1 MQLKD
6 LSMAALSAIVGVSL
20 AAACS
25 ASSGEKSE
33 LTGGSSGKG
42 GSSGNG
48 NGGSAASGGSFG
60 ASGGSG
66 NGGSGFLDGGGGSSG
81 DGGLDE
87 DATCSTTSAQA
98 LSAVD
103 IIWVIDNSCSM
114 GDEIDKVRSNVNDSF
129 VPIIQASPIDWR
141 LIMFT
146 KRGTGSLDVCVAGPL
161 GGPNCGDN
169 PPRFFTSNCEV
180 GSFDSFTLL
189 RTNYQTIANPFACP
203 GAVPWGKHLRF
214 DSTKVFVEVTDDEA
228 GSPFDG
234 PTPAQ
239 DFDGWLTDASD
250 PPGTPAPGYF
260 GTQSDRK
267 YIFHGIIGM
276 DPNNPNSACQT
287 ADYDPDA
294 MTGNASVAPGK
305 QYQLLA
311 NATGGLLA
319 SICEDDWSAIFNNI
333 ANGIVDRLSCEYT
346 PVPPPGEELDPS
358 RVNVTYTPGGN
369 GTPEKVLQD
378 PNNPCVDGWQWNA
391 EQTKIILCGELCDR
405 VRDDANAKVDIQL
418 GCKTEVGPPK

>member
-6 LSMAALSAIVGVSL
+6 LSLAALSAVIGVSL

-33 LTGGSSGKG
+33 LGGGKG
-42 GSSGNG
+42 GSSGNSNG
-48 NGGSAASGGSFG
+48 ASGGSANGGSFG
-60 ASGGSG
+60 ATGGAAG
-66 NGGSGFLDGGGGSSG
+66 DGGSGFLDGGGAAAG
-81 DGGLDE
+81 DGGLSE

-114 GDEIDKVRSNVNDSF
+114 GDEIDKVRSNVNNSF

-146 KRGTGSLDVCVAGPL
+146 ARGTGDLQVCVDSPL

-180 GSFDSFTLL
+180 GSFNSLTLL
-189 RTNYQTIANPFACP
+189 QANYLSIVNPLFCA
-203 GAVPWGKHLRF
+203 GATPWGKHLRF

-228 GSPFDG
+228 GGPFG
-234 PTPAQ
+234 GGKPAQ
-239 DFDGWLTDASD
+239 DFDGWLTDQSD

-260 GTQSDRK
+260 GTQSNRK

-276 DPNNPNSACQT
+276 DPNDPNSKCQSAT
-287 ADYDPDA
+287 
-294 MTGNASVAPGK
+294 NASEAPGK

-346 PVPPPGEELDPS
+346 PVPPQGEELDPS
-358 RVNVTYTPGGN
+358 KVNVTYTPNGN

-391 EQTKIILCGELCDR
+391 EQTKILLCGALCDR
-405 VRDDANAKVDIQL
+405 VRDDPNAKVDIQL
-418 GCKTEVGPPK
+418 GCKTEIAPPK